1 MEGATSPRKFSARD
15 ASRLREI
22 LSRLKTVAPEWPGR
36 APAPAWLVGDL
47 RELLGCERAV
57 AYRPDRHANGAW
69 YLGEPATTDAA
80 VFSAYSDWMSA
91 ASHTFL
97 YDPLRPESWQR
108 NRALTLEDIHI
119 HDPDGSCVVEEVWPR
134 VGLGG
139 QDQVRALVCEGPI
152 LLAWVGGFRREPFTD
167 RERRLLAALVP
178 TLRRAL
184 GLHRRLLDAGIASVG
199 FVLALEAVGAPSLVA
214 RRDGTVLHAN
224 SCGKALLDRLGRDAS
239 RRVVDAI
246 AGRDERA
253 FVARLDAPGIP
264 ECHLVVFRDVAL
276 TLHRRLAAAQ
286 AHWHISR
293 RECETLEQV
302 VAGKCN
308 KEIAIALGVHVGS
321 VERHLTSLLRKA
333 RCDSRAQLI
342 VRFWTSGVSPASR
355 GVDRDLN

>member
-47 RELLGCERAV
+47 HELLGCERAV

-91 ASHTFL
+91 ASHTFCTTRS
-97 YDPLRPESWQR
+97 DRRVGSETAPLRSRTSTSTIPMA
-108 NRALTLEDIHI
+108 RASSKRCGR
-119 HDPDGSCVVEEVWPR
+119 GSGSAGKIE
-134 VGLGG
+134 
-139 QDQVRALVCEGPI
+139 VRALVCEGPI

-286 AHWHISR
+286 RTGTSR
-293 RECETLEQV
+293 
-302 VAGKCN
+302 VASAKRSN
-308 KEIAIALGVHVGS
+308 RS
-321 VERHLTSLLRKA
+321 
-333 RCDSRAQLI
+333 
-342 VRFWTSGVSPASR
+342 SPASATR
-355 GVDRDLN
+355 KSRSPWACTWVASSDI